1 MNSHRNSIILLRC
14 VFLTFYFLSL
24 PAIKLLILEFAY
36 WLNVK
41 KIYAQDW
48 FILQLISQ
56 TTTFFFFNYY
66 GVMYKP
72 KINYFWVS
80 LV

>member
-1 MNSHRNSIILLRC
+1 MNSHRNSIILLRD

-41 KIYAQDW
+41 NIYAQDW

-56 TTTFFFFNYY
+56 TTTFFSLIIM
-66 GVMYKP
+66 VLC
-72 KINYFWVS
+72 INLKLIIFGF
-80 LV
+80 L

>member
-41 KIYAQDW
+41 NIYAQDW

-56 TTTFFFFNYY
+56 TTTFFSLIIM
-66 GVMYKP
+66 VLC
-72 KINYFWVS
+72 INLKLIIFGF
-80 LV
+80 L

>member
-36 WLNVK
+36 WLNVN

-56 TTTFFFFNYY
+56 TTTFFSLIIM
-66 GVMYKP
+66 VLC
-72 KINYFWVS
+72 INLKLIIFGF
-80 LV
+80 L

>member
-56 TTTFFFFNYY
+56 TTTFFSLIIM
-66 GVMYKP
+66 VLC
-72 KINYFWVS
+72 INLKLIIFGF
-80 LV
+80 L

>member
-1 MNSHRNSIILLRC
+1 MNSHRNSIILLRG

-36 WLNVK
+36 WLNVN

-56 TTTFFFFNYY
+56 TTTFF
-66 GVMYKP
+66 
-72 KINYFWVS
+72 S
-80 LV
+80 LIIMVLCVNLKLIIFGFL

>member
-1 MNSHRNSIILLRC
+1 MNSHRNSIILLRG

-56 TTTFFFFNYY
+56 TTTFFSLIIM
-66 GVMYKP
+66 VLC
-72 KINYFWVS
+72 INLKLIIFGF
-80 LV
+80 L

>member
-1 MNSHRNSIILLRC
+1 MNSHRNSIILLRG

-36 WLNVK
+36 WLNVN

-56 TTTFFFFNYY
+56 TTTFFSLIIM
-66 GVMYKP
+66 VLC
-72 KINYFWVS
+72 INLKLIIFGF
-80 LV
+80 L

>member
-1 MNSHRNSIILLRC
+1 MNSHRNSIILLRD

-36 WLNVK
+36 WLNVN

-56 TTTFFFFNYY
+56 TTTFFSLIIM
-66 GVMYKP
+66 VLC
-72 KINYFWVS
+72 INLKLIIFGF
-80 LV
+80 L